1 MTIKE
6 RVFNESPEHE
16 GGNVNSMWM
25 KMTTCIRKVTLE
37 EIKVNKWGKRETK
50 EIWRWNEKGQKSI
63 KDKKECFR
71 RMHLNRDVDNVE

>member
-1 MTIKE
+1 MTFKE

-37 EIKVNKWGKRETK
+37 EIKVNK
-50 EIWRWNEKGQKSI
+50 
-63 KDKKECFR
+63 
-71 RMHLNRDVDNVE
+71 